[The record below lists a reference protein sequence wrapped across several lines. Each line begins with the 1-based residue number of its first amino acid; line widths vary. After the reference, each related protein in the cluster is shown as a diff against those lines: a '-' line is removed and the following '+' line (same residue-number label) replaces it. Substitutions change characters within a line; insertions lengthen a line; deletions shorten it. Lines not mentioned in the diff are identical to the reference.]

1 MVSLANGI
9 MAPRN
14 RLFVEETKNAILARR
29 ASPFLP
35 ARCAGGTHPSRV
47 VIRALVCSN
56 PATQITTIRA
66 PQKAPSIEEEIHER
80 SKFRLASATLLM
92 LASLGATAQSK
103 DIVVDGQGEVPYV
116 VDQRNVVA
124 RSGFDLCW
132 RTGYWTPGAAGAVK
146 AGELPVGCQCDKDV
160 VGADTCAPPP
170 VALPAPAAVAAA
182 APAAAAKC
190 DFSVNLRPTAPSP
203 STRPPSP
210 ARQDH
215 PRQRRDRQA
224 RQLRGRRHAHH
235 HRPHRPPRLPGL
247 QPEAVRKAR
256 RRRQAYLL
264 AKGVKAANVETMG
277 AGKTQPI
284 KGCDDKLGRKKLI
297 ECLAPNRRVTVDVK
311 GPAK

>member
-1 MVSLANGI
+1 M
-9 MAPRN
+9 
-14 RLFVEETKNAILARR
+14 NA
-29 ASPFLP
+29 
-35 ARCAGGTHPSRV
+35 V
-47 VIRALVCSN
+47 
-56 PATQITTIRA
+56 
-66 PQKAPSIEEEIHER
+66 
-80 SKFRLASATLLM
+80 KFRLASATLLM

-132 RTGYWTPGAAGAVK
+132 RTGYWTPAAAGAVK

-160 VGADTCAPPP
+160 VGADTCAP
-170 VALPAPAAVAAA
+170 AARGAAGAPAAVAAA

-190 DFSVNLRPTAPSP
+190 DFSVNLSAD
-203 STRPPSP
+203 STFAFNKATLTGS
-210 ARQDH
+210 AKTTLNNAVIAKLGNCAAVDTLIITGH
-215 PRQRRDRQA
+215 TDRLGAQGYNQKLSEKRA
-224 RQLRGRRHAHH
+224 D
-235 HRPHRPPRLPGL
+235 
-247 QPEAVRKAR
+247 AVK
-256 RRRQAYLL
+256 AYLL

>member
-1 MVSLANGI
+1 M
-9 MAPRN
+9 
-14 RLFVEETKNAILARR
+14 NA
-29 ASPFLP
+29 
-35 ARCAGGTHPSRV
+35 V
-47 VIRALVCSN
+47 
-56 PATQITTIRA
+56 
-66 PQKAPSIEEEIHER
+66 
-80 SKFRLASATLLM
+80 KFRLASATLLM

-103 DIVVDGQGEVPYV
+103 DIGVDGQGEVPYV

-132 RTGYWTPGAAGAVK
+132 RTGYWTPAAAGAVK

-160 VGADTCAPPP
+160 VGADTCAP
-170 VALPAPAAVAAA
+170 AARGAAGAPAAVAAA

-190 DFSVNLRPTAPSP
+190 DFSVNLSAD
-203 STRPPSP
+203 STFAFNKATLTGS
-210 ARQDH
+210 AKTTLDNAVIAKLGNCAAVDTLIITGH
-215 PRQRRDRQA
+215 TDRLGAQGYNQKLSEKRA
-224 RQLRGRRHAHH
+224 D
-235 HRPHRPPRLPGL
+235 
-247 QPEAVRKAR
+247 AVK
-256 RRRQAYLL
+256 AYLL

>member
-1 MVSLANGI
+1 M
-9 MAPRN
+9 
-14 RLFVEETKNAILARR
+14 NA
-29 ASPFLP
+29 
-35 ARCAGGTHPSRV
+35 V
-47 VIRALVCSN
+47 
-56 PATQITTIRA
+56 
-66 PQKAPSIEEEIHER
+66 
-80 SKFRLASATLLM
+80 KFRLASATLLM

-132 RTGYWTPGAAGAVK
+132 RTGYWTPAAAGAVK

-160 VGADTCAPPP
+160 VGADTCAP
-170 VALPAPAAVAAA
+170 AARGAAGAPAAVAAA

-190 DFSVNLRPTAPSP
+190 DFSVNLSAD
-203 STRPPSP
+203 STFAFNKATLTGS
-210 ARQDH
+210 AKTTLDNAVIAKLGNCAAVDSLIITGH
-215 PRQRRDRQA
+215 TDRLGSQGYNQKLSEKRA
-224 RQLRGRRHAHH
+224 D
-235 HRPHRPPRLPGL
+235 
-247 QPEAVRKAR
+247 AVK
-256 RRRQAYLL
+256 AYLL